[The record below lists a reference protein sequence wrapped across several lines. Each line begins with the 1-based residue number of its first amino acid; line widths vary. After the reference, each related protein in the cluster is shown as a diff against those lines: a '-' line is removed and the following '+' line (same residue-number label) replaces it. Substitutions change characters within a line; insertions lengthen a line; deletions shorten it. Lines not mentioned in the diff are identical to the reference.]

1 MISRFWFVGPNHPRT
16 DPTGIGLFI
25 LETPFDITYSKLKI
39 IVLGS
44 YLDRLWYFTHLTSS
58 ASYWDAPIPS
68 QIPSCACRV
77 SFKTYEPPSFSKLK
91 HWFFKETPVVQ
102 RFQGPVLDTN
112 QKWPIYKCPITKKSH
127 YINWANVSPWN
138 CWLSPINQYK
148 SPKKHPKIC
157 PHKFSRRL
165 QTDPAA
171 AWSPPVPPSRF
182 FLARRHCKTSTSRRD
197 DINVPLVKW
206 LEETSNSFKLLGKA
220 GLNSWKWVIFPYL
233 TIFDQIYPFHLLSFQ
248 INLQAAEV
256 EINGSASPSWATAAA
271 PWAAVP
277 PRSAAPCPAPSAAP
291 RGRRW
296 KQWRRLRGPSLA
308 LGRGSMPCYYGD
320 STRWHHR
327 LPKNSK
333 ATTCTY
339 ILRQRPMHVD
349 PHNMI
354 IYVGILILPYE
365 VK

>member
-1 MISRFWFVGPNHPRT
+1 M
-16 DPTGIGLFI
+16 
-25 LETPFDITYSKLKI
+25 
-39 IVLGS
+39 S
-44 YLDRLWYFTHLTSS
+44 Y
-58 ASYWDAPIPS
+58 
-68 QIPSCACRV
+68 
-77 SFKTYEPPSFSKLK
+77 
-91 HWFFKETPVVQ
+91 
-102 RFQGPVLDTN
+102 N
-112 QKWPIYKCPITKKSH
+112 KKSH

-157 PHKFSRRL
+157 PHKFSINPPDDSRL
-165 QTDPAA
+165 TPLQLGHPRCPRADSSWPAGT
-171 AWSPPVPPSRF
+171 
-182 FLARRHCKTSTSRRD
+182 ARRPPRAGTTSMFRWLSGWRRRPTASNSWGRRD
-197 DINVPLVKW
+197 WTPGNGW
-206 LEETSNSFKLLGKA
+206 F
-220 GLNSWKWVIFPYL
+220 FPYL

-354 IYVGILILPYE
+354 IYVGILTLPYE